1 MNGQVYLDHNA
12 STPVHPEVVEA
23 MLPYFSER
31 FGNPSS
37 VHGFGREAREG
48 LETAREQVAHFL
60 RVGKDEVVFT
70 SGGTESDNMAV
81 KGVAMA
87 RRQGHIITS
96 KIEHHAVLRAVETLE
111 SQGFAATYL
120 DVDGYGMVDPDA
132 LRRAIRPDT
141 ILISIMH
148 ANSEI
153 GTIQPARQLGAVA
166 REHRI
171 PFHRDRGQ
179 TFGKAPIAL
188 DAFNIDMLSFSG
200 HKIYGPK
207 GVAGLYIRKG
217 TKMVSLQ
224 HGGEHERRRR
234 AGTENVAGIAGFG
247 KAVEIRGRDMAA
259 EGKRL
264 VELRERLWQGLS
276 RRVPEVRLNGHPTE
290 RVPGTC
296 NVCFRH
302 VESESIV
309 LGLDLKGIGV
319 SAGSACTSGNV
330 EPSYVLV
337 AMGVPVEW
345 AMGAVRHSL
354 GRSTTA
360 QDIDYV
366 VDSTEPVVAKL
377 GSAIPVRACG
387 RPSRARRCST
397 ARRSSTISG
406 IRGTRGGCGIP
417 MGSGRVS

>member
-1 MNGQVYLDHNA
+1 MSRQIYLDHNA

-48 LETAREQVAHFL
+48 LESARDQIAHFL
-60 RVGKDEVVFT
+60 RVGKEEIVFT

-81 KGVAMA
+81 KGVAFA
-87 RRQGHIITS
+87 RGRGHIITT
-96 KIEHHAVLRAVETLE
+96 KIEHHAVLRAVQTLE
-111 SQGFAATYL
+111 AQGFAATYL
-120 DVDGYGMVDPDA
+120 DVDGFGMVDPAA

-153 GTIQPARQLGAVA
+153 GTVQPARQLGAIA
-166 REHRI
+166 REHGI
-171 PFHRDRGQ
+171 PFHMDAVQ
-179 TFGKAPIAL
+179 TFGKLEFDVNACG
-188 DAFNIDMLSFSG
+188 IDMLSFSG

-234 AGTENVAGIAGFG
+234 AGTENVAGIVGFG
-247 KAVEIRGRDMAA
+247 KAVEIRGRDMVE
-259 EGKRL
+259 EGRR
-264 VELRERLWQGLS
+264 VTGLRDRLWEGLKS
-276 RRVPEVRLNGHPTE
+276 RVPEVRLNGHPTE

-337 AMGVPVEW
+337 AMGVPLDW
-345 AMGAVRHSL
+345 AMGSVRHSL

-360 QDIDYV
+360 EDIDYV
-366 VDSTEPVVAKL
+366 VDCTEPLVAKL
-377 GSAIPVRACG
+377 RSAMPARA
-387 RPSRARRCST
+387 
-397 ARRSSTISG
+397 
-406 IRGTRGGCGIP
+406 
-417 MGSGRVS
+417 

>member
-1 MNGQVYLDHNA
+1 MSRQIYLDHNA

-48 LETAREQVAHFL
+48 LETARDQIAHFL
-60 RVGKDEVVFT
+60 RVGKEEIVFT

-87 RRQGHIITS
+87 RGRGHIVTT
-96 KIEHHAVLRAVETLE
+96 KIEHHAVLRAVQTLE
-111 SQGFAATYL
+111 TQGFAATYL

-153 GTIQPARQLGAVA
+153 GTVQPARQLGAIA
-166 REHRI
+166 REHGI
-171 PFHRDRGQ
+171 PFHMDAVQ
-179 TFGKAPIAL
+179 TFGKVPIDL

-234 AGTENVAGIAGFG
+234 AGTENVAGIVGFG
-247 KAVEIRGRDMAA
+247 KAVEIRGRDMVE
-259 EGKRL
+259 EGRR
-264 VELRERLWQGLS
+264 VTGLRNRLWEGLES
-276 RRVPEVRLNGHPTE
+276 RVPEVRLNGHPTE

-319 SAGSACTSGNV
+319 SAGSACTAGNV

-337 AMGVPVEW
+337 AMGVPLDW

-360 QDIDYV
+360 EDIDYV
-366 VDSTEPVVAKL
+366 VDCAEPLVAKL
-377 GSAIPVRACG
+377 RSAMPARA
-387 RPSRARRCST
+387 
-397 ARRSSTISG
+397 
-406 IRGTRGGCGIP
+406 
-417 MGSGRVS
+417 

>member
-1 MNGQVYLDHNA
+1 MSRQVYLDHNA

-48 LETAREQVAHFL
+48 LETARDQVAHFL
-60 RVGKDEVVFT
+60 RVGKEEIVFT

-81 KGVAMA
+81 KGVALA
-87 RRQGHIITS
+87 RGRGHIITT
-96 KIEHHAVLRAVETLE
+96 KIEHHAVLRAVQTLE
-111 SQGFAATYL
+111 TQGFAATYL
-120 DVDGYGMVDPDA
+120 EVDGYGMVDPDA

-153 GTIQPARQLGAVA
+153 GTVQPARQLGAIA
-166 REHRI
+166 REHGI
-171 PFHRDRGQ
+171 PFHMDAVQ
-179 TFGKAPIAL
+179 TFGKVPIDL
-188 DAFNIDMLSFSG
+188 DVFNIDMLSFSS
-200 HKIYGPK
+200 HKVYGPK

-217 TKMVSLQ
+217 TKMVSIQ

-234 AGTENVAGIAGFG
+234 AGTENVAGIVGFG
-247 KAVEIRGRDMAA
+247 KAVEIRGRDMVE
-259 EGKRL
+259 EGRR
-264 VELRERLWQGLS
+264 VTGLRDRLWDGLES
-276 RRVPEVRLNGHPTE
+276 RVPEVRLNGHPTE

-319 SAGSACTSGNV
+319 SAGSACTAGNV

-337 AMGVPVEW
+337 AMGVTLDW

-360 QDIDYV
+360 DDIDYV
-366 VDSTEPVVAKL
+366 VDCTEPLVAKL
-377 GSAIPVRACG
+377 RSAMPARA
-387 RPSRARRCST
+387 
-397 ARRSSTISG
+397 
-406 IRGTRGGCGIP
+406 
-417 MGSGRVS
+417 

>member
-1 MNGQVYLDHNA
+1 MNRQVYLDHNA

-60 RVGKDEVVFT
+60 RVGKEEIVFT

-87 RRQGHIITS
+87 RGRGHIITS
-96 KIEHHAVLRAVETLE
+96 RIEHHAVLRAVETLE
-111 SQGFAATYL
+111 TQGFAATYL
-120 DVDGYGMVDPDA
+120 DVDGHGMVDPDA

-141 ILISIMH
+141 ILISLMH

-153 GTIQPARQLGAVA
+153 GTIQPARQLGAIA
-166 REHRI
+166 RERGI
-171 PFHRDRGQ
+171 PFHMDAVQ
-179 TFGKAPIAL
+179 TFGKVPIDL

-234 AGTENVAGIAGFG
+234 AGTENVAGIVGFG
-247 KAVEIRGRDMAA
+247 KAVEIRGRD
-259 EGKRL
+259 L
-264 VELRERLWQGLS
+264 VEEGQRLTGLRDRLWEGLKA
-276 RRVPEVRLNGHPTE
+276 RVPEVRLNGHPTE

-366 VDSTEPVVAKL
+366 LDSTEPLVAKL
-377 GSAIPVRACG
+377 RSAMPVRA
-387 RPSRARRCST
+387 
-397 ARRSSTISG
+397 
-406 IRGTRGGCGIP
+406 
-417 MGSGRVS
+417 